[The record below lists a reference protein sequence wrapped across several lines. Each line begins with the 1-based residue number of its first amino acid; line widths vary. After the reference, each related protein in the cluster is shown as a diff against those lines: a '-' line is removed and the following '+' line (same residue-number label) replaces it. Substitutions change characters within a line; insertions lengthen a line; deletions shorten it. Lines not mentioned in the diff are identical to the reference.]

1 MNAHEYKFKGGYPTA
16 KTVQQAYDDSDL
28 VRAIQA
34 YKFFYPTVS
43 IAATWDGNA
52 RAGMVANKVAMIMRG
67 SPAQTVL
74 TPNSDTPYAGVNV
87 DLTDG
92 PMVFEIPPGALM
104 GVVNDLNQRYVM
116 DLGLPGPDAGKGG
129 KHILLPPAYTGAVPD
144 GYYSGTPT
152 TNRVLGTGARDPA

>member
-1 MNAHEYKFKGGYPTA
+1 
-16 KTVQQAYDDSDL
+16 
-28 VRAIQA
+28 
-34 YKFFYPTVS
+34 
-43 IAATWDGNA
+43 
-52 RAGMVANKVAMIMRG
+52 MVANKVAMLMRG

-129 KHILLPPAYTGAVPD
+129 KHILLPPGYTGR
-144 GYYSGTPT
+144 S
-152 TNRVLGTGARDPA
+152 LTGITRERPRRTGCSSSCARSRLEATWQLPSTCWRR